1 MFDSTKTMREIA
13 TEDPLFAEFLVSK
26 GFPFTVDNPI
36 TEIVTFDDVCEVR
49 QLEKDAFLAEYEA
62 YALEHGV
69 CVACASEE

>member
-36 TEIVTFDDVCEVR
+36 TELVTFDDVVNVR
-49 QLEKDAFLAEYEA
+49 QLDRDTFLAEYEEYRA
-62 YALEHGV
+62 AR
-69 CVACASEE
+69 A